1 MADAGRDEVG
11 NRVLGAWD
19 AFIECAETVDLTR
32 PSRLRGWRAQEICV
46 HLGCWEDHTAMA
58 DLIASARAGGA
69 GTPPD
74 VDAVNARVTSAHR
87 NASREEVLAALRRNR
102 DATAGYLAEEPLELD
117 TAPTVSVVGRIPL
130 LSVVLGQ
137 AYELAVHGLDLVSCG
152 AAPPPPQVLQSG
164 LAALADVTGGLAA
177 SLDITG
183 GGTLA
188 TPHGGWAF
196 AAHPHR
202 RALRRGGTGGQTR
215 PGAGGPARLPPQGP
229 PRPGHPRGGAGGGG
243 GGGGEPGRGAGAP
256 ADLLL
261 EAASGRIN
269 PVPAVARRRLKVH
282 DIGGLLKLAP
292 IVQAVPGI
300 PGGPI
305 LQLAA
310 RTVGGAGG
318 VVGRLFGRG

>member
-1 MADAGRDEVG
+1 VATHQGMADAGREQVG
-11 NRVLGAWD
+11 GMVLAAWD
-19 AFIECAETVDLTR
+19 AFLAAAEAVDLDR
-32 PSRLRGWRAQEICV
+32 PSRLDGWRAQEICV
-46 HLGCWEDHTAMA
+46 HLGCWDDHTAMA
-58 DLIASARAGGA
+58 DLVASARAGGT

-74 VDAVNARVTSAHR
+74 VDGVNARVTAAHR
-87 NASREEVLAALRRNR
+87 DASRDEVLAALRRNR
-102 DATAGYLAEEPLELD
+102 EATARYLADEPVELD

-152 AAPPPPQVLQSG
+152 AAPPPPSVLQSG
-164 LAALADVTGGLAA
+164 IAALADVTGGLAA

-183 GGTLA
+183 GVTLA
-188 TPHGGWAF
+188 TPDGGWAF
-196 AAHPHR
+196 AADPHGWTVR
-202 RALRRGGTGGQTR
+202 QVA
-215 PGAGGPARLPPQGP
+215 AGEHTGPAV
-229 PRPGHPRGGAGGGG
+229 
-243 GGGGEPGRGAGAP
+243 EAP
-256 ADLLL
+256 AELLL

-282 DIGGLLKLAP
+282 DVGGLLKLAP

-318 VVGRLFGRG
+318 MLGRLFGRG

>member
-1 MADAGRDEVG
+1 MADAGRAEVRG
-11 NRVLGAWD
+11 MVLGAWD
-19 AFIECAETVDLTR
+19 AFLEQAQSVDLTR
-32 PSRLRGWRAQEICV
+32 PSRLAGWRAQEICV
-46 HLGCWEDHTAMA
+46 HLGCWDDHTAMA
-58 DLIASARAGGA
+58 DLIASARSGGA

-74 VDAVNARVTSAHR
+74 VDAVNARVTAAHR

-102 DATAGYLAEEPLELD
+102 DATALYLDEEPVELD

-137 AYELAVHGLDLVSCG
+137 AYELAVHGLDLVACG
-152 AAPPPPQVLQSG
+152 SAPPPPEVLQSG
-164 LAALADVTGGLAA
+164 LAALADVTGALAA
-177 SLDITG
+177 SMSITG
-183 GGTLA
+183 QVTLA
-188 TPHGGWAF
+188 TPDGGWAF
-196 AAHPHR
+196 ASDGDGWTVDRVP
-202 RALRRGGTGGQTR
+202 
-215 PGAGGPARLPPQGP
+215 AGEFTGPAVE
-229 PRPGHPRGGAGGGG
+229 A
-243 GGGGEPGRGAGAP
+243 A

-269 PVPAVARRRLKVH
+269 PVPAVARRKLRVH
-282 DIGGLLKLAP
+282 DVGGLLRLAP

-318 VVGRLFGRG
+318 VLGRLFGRS

>member
-1 MADAGRDEVG
+1 MADAGRDQVG
-11 NRVLGAWD
+11 TMVLGAWD
-19 AFIECAETVDLTR
+19 AFVDQAESVDLSR
-32 PSRLRGWRAQEICV
+32 PSRLGGWRAQEICV
-46 HLGCWEDHTAMA
+46 HLGCWDDHTALA
-58 DLIASARAGGA
+58 DLIASARNGGA

-74 VDAVNARVTSAHR
+74 VDAVNARVTAAHLD
-87 NASREEVLAALRRNR
+87 APREEVLAALRRNR
-102 DATAGYLAEEPLELD
+102 DATARYLAEEPAELD

-152 AAPPPPQVLQSG
+152 AAPPPPDVLQSG

-177 SLDITG
+177 SLDIG
-183 GGTLA
+183 GGVTLA
-188 TPHGGWAF
+188 TPDGGWAF
-196 AAHPHR
+196 AADAHGWTVR
-202 RALRRGGTGGQTR
+202 RVAA
-215 PGAGGPARLPPQGP
+215 GAHTGPAV
-229 PRPGHPRGGAGGGG
+229 
-243 GGGGEPGRGAGAP
+243 EAP

-269 PVPAVARRRLKVH
+269 PVPAVARRKLKVH
-282 DIGGLLKLAP
+282 EIGGLLKLAP

-318 VVGRLFGRG
+318 MLGRLFRKG

>member
-11 NRVLGAWD
+11 AMVLGAWD
-19 AFIECAETVDLTR
+19 VFLEQAESVDLSR
-32 PSRLRGWRAQEICV
+32 PSRLEGWRAQEICV
-46 HLGCWEDHTAMA
+46 HLGCWDDHTAMA
-58 DLIASARAGGA
+58 DLIASARAGGT

-74 VDAVNARVTSAHR
+74 VDAVNARVTAGHR
-87 NASREEVLAALRRNR
+87 DASRDDVLAALRRNR
-102 DATAGYLAEEPLELD
+102 EATARYLADEPAELD

-137 AYELAVHGLDLVSCG
+137 AYELAIHGLDLVSCG
-152 AAPPPPQVLQSG
+152 AAPPPADVLQSG
-164 LAALADVTGGLAA
+164 IAALADVTGGLAA
-177 SLDITG
+177 SMDITG
-183 GGTLA
+183 GVTLA
-188 TPHGGWAF
+188 TPDGGWAF
-196 AAHPHR
+196 DADAHGWTVRRVAAGRHS
-202 RALRRGGTGGQTR
+202 
-215 PGAGGPARLPPQGP
+215 GATV
-229 PRPGHPRGGAGGGG
+229 
-243 GGGGEPGRGAGAP
+243 EAP
-256 ADLLL
+256 AQLLL

>member
-1 MADAGRDEVG
+1 MGNHQGMADAGRDQVG
-11 NRVLGAWD
+11 QMVLGAWD
-19 AFIECAETVDLTR
+19 AFLEQAEAVDLSR
-32 PSRLRGWRAQEICV
+32 PSRLDSWRAHEICV
-46 HLGCWEDHTAMA
+46 HLGCWDDHTAMA

-74 VDAVNARVTSAHR
+74 VDVVNARVTAAHR
-87 NASREEVLAALRRNR
+87 DASREEVLDALRRNR
-102 DATAGYLAEEPLELD
+102 EATARYLADEPAELD
-117 TAPTVSVVGRIPL
+117 TSLTVSVVGRIPL

-152 AAPPPPQVLQSG
+152 AAPPPPDVLQSG

-183 GGTLA
+183 GVTLA
-188 TPHGGWAF
+188 TPDSGWAF
-196 AAHPHR
+196 ASDAHGWTVR
-202 RALRRGGTGGQTR
+202 RV
-215 PGAGGPARLPPQGP
+215 AGGEFDGPAV
-229 PRPGHPRGGAGGGG
+229 
-243 GGGGEPGRGAGAP
+243 EAP

-282 DIGGLLKLAP
+282 EIGGLLKLAP

-318 VVGRLFGRG
+318 MLGRLFRKG